1 VYSRIGREATKIGG
15 WCCDWLIISWWRS
28 TIPADGAGQDAVRM
42 PPVWM
47 PGCKVVPSLDRQ
59 VIDATISPVSH
70 SEGPLDRTASIAING
85 FGINGAAGADG
96 SRYSVLLARKS
107 TASAGMSTRISNE
120 MEIALMRH

>member
-1 VYSRIGREATKIGG
+1 
-15 WCCDWLIISWWRS
+15 
-28 TIPADGAGQDAVRM
+28 M

-59 VIDATISPVSH
+59 VTDAMISPVSH
-70 SEGPLDRTASIAING
+70 SEGSLDRTASMAING

-120 MEIALMRH
+120 MEIALMRQQLRRGDVLNRDGIVGGIGDDGVAVRIVVDRGKQGVEA